1 MKAKRS
7 LGGDYNFMSETA
19 APTPSSPELSK
30 VETAEAVT
38 FGIIDR
44 ERAAILGIFAAN
56 LSDVQSV
63 TTNPTI
69 LDAQTSRMF
78 VNAQT
83 AIDGSIETKKLLR
96 QAGIA
101 RATRVAKKDVELDA
115 PDLEVSKTDR
125 HALIIEALLI
135 NRTLRESQLE
145 QQIKALR
152 NDAEL
157 QRNKLE
163 IYRAS
168 LVSESP
174 EALKAFDEQFSLAEL
189 TTFDDILTPTGEL
202 ELIAYADEQQDER
215 LHPPTGAKAIIAL
228 ATKAIKSVM
237 DKVA

>member
-1 MKAKRS
+1 MTAKRS

-69 LDAQTSRMF
+69 LDAQTSRML

-115 PDLEVSKTDR
+115 PDLEISKIDR
-125 HALIIEALLI
+125 HALIIEALLT
-135 NRTLRESQLE
+135 NRTLREGQLE

-168 LVSESP
+168 LVTESP

-202 ELIAYADEQQDER
+202 ELIAYADEQQDEH